1 MTGACRK
8 PQGLCGFSW
17 KVVRRA
23 TFVVDQD
30 LLDFGKH
37 AMVSCGKQGEDKIH
51 NADVRADTDH
61 KNRLYPVAAG
71 PLHHSIGSVGLKGSD
86 EAVDAVLA
94 NQRCLWFI
102 LQPLEFRNQ
111 FLLAAAAFVGHRIE
125 KHGSNVWL
133 VNTGWNGGSAQSGAK
148 RISIKDTR
156 AIITAILNGSIE
168 NSQYQRDVVFGLQIP
183 ETLDGVDSNILKR
196 FSDLITQAKKMQEK
210 MKETQEAL
218 KKIEVEGISGGN
230 AIRVIMN
237 GDGELKKISL
247 DENLLKESKEI
258 VEDLIVAAHND
269 AKSKLKKKT
278 SEEISKV
285 TGGVSLPPGFKL
297 PF

>member
-1 MTGACRK
+1 MAEYT
-8 PQGLCGFSW
+8 
-17 KVVRRA
+17 
-23 TFVVDQD
+23 D
-30 LLDFGKH
+30 LK
-37 AMVSCGKQGEDKIH
+37 
-51 NADVRADTDH
+51 
-61 KNRLYPVAAG
+61 
-71 PLHHSIGSVGLKGSD
+71 
-86 EAVDAVLA
+86 
-94 NQRCLWFI
+94 
-102 LQPLEFRNQ
+102 
-111 FLLAAAAFVGHRIE
+111 
-125 KHGSNVWL
+125 
-133 VNTGWNGGSAQSGAK
+133 
-148 RISIKDTR
+148 
-156 AIITAILNGSIE
+156 
-168 NSQYQRDVVFGLQIP
+168 
-183 ETLDGVDSNILKR
+183 
-196 FSDLITQAKKMQEK
+196 TQAKKMQEQMQK
-210 MKETQEAL
+210 TQETL